1 MAPDFDD
8 EGNYG
13 RQFTVEA
20 VREAFE
26 TIDEPVIITSDVA
39 EQLGCSGETARKRL
53 NDLYDAGVVNKRTF
67 GQQTVWWQLP
77 PETAEERS
85 GLRARRISQEN
96 PDQPIVFGEIVY
108 YNGEIYVLT
117 DEQAATVESAVEEAM
132 SDD

>member
-26 TIDEPVIITSDVA
+26 TIDEAVIITSDIA
-39 EQLGCSGETARKRL
+39 EKLGCSGETARKRL

-77 PETAEERS
+77 PDTAEERP
-85 GLRARRISQEN
+85 GRRLRRVSQDAPEA
-96 PDQPIVFGEIVY
+96 IVFGDIVY
-108 YNGEIYVLT
+108 SNGETDVLT